1 MGDEMA
7 ETDAKQ
13 VLEKVRV
20 ENYAD
25 DDVSSDLLAAVYA
38 LEHGKQFEDER
49 GPVRAQLRELIASA
63 VQESS

>member
-1 MGDEMA
+1 MA
-7 ETDAKQ
+7 EIDAKQ

-20 ENYAD
+20 ESYAD
-25 DDVSSDLLAAVYA
+25 DDVTADLLGAVYA

-49 GPVRAQLRELIASA
+49 GPVRAHLRDLIASA